1 MSKDS
6 IKVNAYFKAA
16 VKRDVDFI
24 KDNIILTDRQSQI
37 FEMYYLKKQNIDF
50 IADSLYSS
58 RSAVCNELKIIRDR
72 IVKLI

>member
-37 FEMYYLKKQNIDF
+37 FERYYLKKQNIDF

>member
-24 KDNIILTDRQSQI
+24 KDNIILTDRQLQI

-72 IVKLI
+72 IMKLI

>member
-58 RSAVCNELKIIRDR
+58 RSAICTDLKIIRDR
-72 IVKLI
+72 IMKLI